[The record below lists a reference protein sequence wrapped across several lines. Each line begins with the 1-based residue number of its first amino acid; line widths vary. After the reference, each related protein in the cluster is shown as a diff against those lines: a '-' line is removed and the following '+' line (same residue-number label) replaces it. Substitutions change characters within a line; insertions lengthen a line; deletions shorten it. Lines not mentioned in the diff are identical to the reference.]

1 MDKLDIKII
10 RELYQGQPVSLL
22 RQGPRESFRA
32 MGKKLGVSDGTV
44 RERVG
49 RLTRSGLFKGGP
61 LQVNSDLLGLNMGV
75 LSIDVES
82 STPKKELVE
91 KLSLI
96 DGVFLVQT
104 HVGSLVGIMFYYE
117 DDNSLERRVRL
128 ISKVAAARSAK
139 FTRMPF
145 PKSSVSLSKTD
156 WRIVLTQ
163 KRKVKSYVEISE
175 ELRLSSRTVRRRMVR
190 MVNGGAIFTFPSA
203 NSDAILEAVMVDLVI
218 EYENPK
224 TRPEVDKKL
233 LELLDPYYIFA
244 GIWESHSVY
253 SMIIP
258 SIPSSRGVL
267 EGVRRVSG
275 AGSARIELVEARY
288 EFYDRLHEAVERK
301 LTALQIV
308 H

>member
-1 MDKLDIKII
+1 
-10 RELYQGQPVSLL
+10 
-22 RQGPRESFRA
+22 
-32 MGKKLGVSDGTV
+32 
-44 RERVG
+44 
-49 RLTRSGLFKGGP
+49 
-61 LQVNSDLLGLNMGV
+61 
-75 LSIDVES
+75 
-82 STPKKELVE
+82 
-91 KLSLI
+91 
-96 DGVFLVQT
+96 
-104 HVGSLVGIMFYYE
+104 
-117 DDNSLERRVRL
+117 
-128 ISKVAAARSAK
+128 
-139 FTRMPF
+139 
-145 PKSSVSLSKTD
+145 
-156 WRIVLTQ
+156 
-163 KRKVKSYVEISE
+163 
-175 ELRLSSRTVRRRMVR
+175 MVR

-203 NSDAILEAVMVDLVI
+203 NSDAIREAVMVDLVI

-258 SIPSSRGVL
+258 SIPSSRGIL